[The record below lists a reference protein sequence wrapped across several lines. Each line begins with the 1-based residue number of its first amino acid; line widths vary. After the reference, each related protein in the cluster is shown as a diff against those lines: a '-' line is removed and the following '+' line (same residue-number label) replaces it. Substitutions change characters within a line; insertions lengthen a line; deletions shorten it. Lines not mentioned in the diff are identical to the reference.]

1 MNIHY
6 TNFMDNAYVSCKIS
20 NIQIYRNI
28 LLLEDHASQPNL
40 QKKET
45 QILID
50 DAVNAKCSS
59 VGRL

>member
-1 MNIHY
+1 
-6 TNFMDNAYVSCKIS
+6 MDNAYVSCKIS